1 MSVEVVIAEREVRA
15 AFRGADA
22 FFASSRG
29 ITIPVPRLRA
39 VGVMSR
45 LDAHREC
52 SKLRLPGTALPGVLR
67 AGSYGRGDE
76 RQLWCVHR
84 AEQVLVLDLIGRPY
98 CRVVL
103 EVADPAGLAGRIGAL
118 I

>member
-1 MSVEVVIAEREVRA
+1 MSVEVVIAEREVRV

-22 FFASSRG
+22 LWASSRG
-29 ITIPVPRLRA
+29 ITIPVPRLRGA
-39 VGVMSR
+39 RVISR
-45 LDAHREC
+45 AEAHREC

-67 AGSYGRGDE
+67 AGSYGRGDD

-84 AEQVLVLDLIGRPY
+84 AAEVLVLDLVGRPY

>member
-1 MSVEVVIAEREVRA
+1 MSVEVVVAEREVRV
-15 AFRGADA
+15 AFHGADA
-22 FFASSRG
+22 LWSSSRG
-29 ITIPVPRLRA
+29 ITIPVARLRGA
-39 VGVMSR
+39 RVISR
-45 LDAHREC
+45 LEANREC

-67 AGSYGRGDE
+67 AGSYGRGDD

-84 AEQVLVLDLIGRPY
+84 AEQVLALDLVGRPY

-103 EVADPAGLAGRIGAL
+103 EVTDPAELARRISTL